1 MTSYIS
7 TMEVLVVFKGYT
19 YAVLYLFCL
28 MFTLFFMQSIF
39 MHVGNKYEEIIV
51 QKVLMRETFQAL
63 KYIWKLVRSW
73 SYDFLY

>member
-1 MTSYIS
+1 
-7 TMEVLVVFKGYT
+7 
-19 YAVLYLFCL
+19 
-28 MFTLFFMQSIF
+28 MQSIF